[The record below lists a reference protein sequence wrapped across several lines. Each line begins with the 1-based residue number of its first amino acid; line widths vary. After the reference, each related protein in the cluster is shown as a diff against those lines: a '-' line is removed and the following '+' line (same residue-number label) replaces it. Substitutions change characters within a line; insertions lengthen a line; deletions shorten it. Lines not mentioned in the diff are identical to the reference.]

1 MRDVQRVK
9 SVVGEI
15 LPAPVRRLVRRSLSR
30 MRASRAVVRA
40 TQLGEFRA
48 DATRYVR
55 SADSGE
61 SSSQSRTPVHLEAQ
75 LTRDY
80 HRVEKGLALAS
91 PKRPFGED
99 VLARLETLIPVAQRA
114 NPDAAF
120 VRAAESARDAL
131 ALWNSGG
138 GPDATVAP
146 VAGSGDRG
154 IDVDQFFPTRHS
166 VRDFSKE
173 AVSADEIMRVVELA
187 AFSPSVCN
195 REPWKV
201 RQFFGKDV
209 ARILIHQNG
218 NRGFAQAIPALLLVS
233 VELGYFAGPGERNQ
247 AWIEGGIFSASL
259 VWALHGIGLDSC
271 MLNLSLVTSQA
282 DDLRAAVGM
291 PESEVPIMMIAVG
304 RGRPG
309 HRVARSPRRTVTQLI
324 IGNPRGSTS

>member
-1 MRDVQRVK
+1 MQ
-9 SVVGEI
+9 
-15 LPAPVRRLVRRSLSR
+15 
-30 MRASRAVVRA
+30 
-40 TQLGEFRA
+40 
-48 DATRYVR
+48 
-55 SADSGE
+55 
-61 SSSQSRTPVHLEAQ
+61 LEAQ

-99 VLARLETLIPVAQRA
+99 VLARLETLIPVAQHA

-131 ALWNSGG
+131 ASWNSGG

-146 VAGSGDRG
+146 VAESGDRG
-154 IDVDQFFPTRHS
+154 IDVDRFFRTRHS
-166 VRDFSKE
+166 VRDFAKE
-173 AVSADEIMRVVELA
+173 AVSAEKIRRAVELA

-195 REPWKV
+195 REPWKL
-201 RQFFGKDV
+201 RQFFGEDV

-218 NRGFAQAIPALLLVS
+218 NRGFAQCIPALLLVS
-233 VELGYFAGPGERNQ
+233 VELGYFAGAGERNQ

-271 MLNLSLVTSQA
+271 MLNLSLTTSMA
-282 DDLRAAVGM
+282 DDLRTAVGM

-304 RGRPG
+304 RGRTG
-309 HRVARSPRRTVTQLI
+309 HRVARSPRRTVAQLI
-324 IGNPRGSTS
+324 IGDPRGSSS